1 MKSISLNLYDFL
13 GVLTKADKFNGKKDP
28 AVKQREAKFRKHLGI
43 PLNRFA
49 RIKNYC
55 EDIDEDLKYRF
66 SVIPFDRVVCHVVAI
81 IH

>member
-1 MKSISLNLYDFL
+1 M
-13 GVLTKADKFNGKKDP
+13 
-28 AVKQREAKFRKHLGI
+28 KQREAKFRKHLGI

-66 SVIPFDRVVCHVVAI
+66 SVIPQIDVKVLELLTQVCG
-81 IH
+81 